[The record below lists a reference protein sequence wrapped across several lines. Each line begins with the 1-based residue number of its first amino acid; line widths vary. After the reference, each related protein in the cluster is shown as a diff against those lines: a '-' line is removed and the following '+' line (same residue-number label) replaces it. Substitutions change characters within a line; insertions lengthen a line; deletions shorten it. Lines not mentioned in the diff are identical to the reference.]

1 MDIYRYINVYVYLGL
16 PTYFVVVVS
25 LTSTTSGDERGKSKR
40 RWCCRTGGNGHVYDL
55 FVGIARRRRRRI
67 TKAFL
72 TVLVNLAVDFGN
84 HGTVKRQTVLVVAR
98 LAEQRREAESQQ
110 DRNEELAKRGMQ
122 QTFEVHIY
130 HNQQFLFRTPLHT
143 SCPWGQ
149 GSCDVLVHFFF
160 FRLY

>member
-72 TVLVNLAVDFGN
+72 TVL
-84 HGTVKRQTVLVVAR
+84 AR